1 MARLGPCER
10 LRPSRAGGFSLDQM
24 IPFRASRYASG
35 DRLEVEGCPVRLRVD
50 GRARRVSLR
59 LDPARREVVATAP
72 SPRKL
77 NDAVA
82 FARERARWMA
92 EQLSNLPQGRPLLA
106 GGHIEV
112 LGVPCRLEQ
121 IASRRGQGLFE
132 DEGGLVL
139 RAHGEDAVGFN
150 RAAVRVLRVHAD
162 KVLRER
168 TLIHAE
174 ALGAA
179 LPEVKLTDAKS
190 RWGSCK
196 PPRGLRVGVIRYSW
210 RLVLTPWAVMDY
222 VAAHEVAH
230 LLQANHSPAFWAE
243 VARLTGYTKRA
254 RAWLRAHGHELHAV
268 GG

>member
-1 MARLGPCER
+1 
-10 LRPSRAGGFSLDQM
+10 M

-35 DRLEVEGCPVRLRVD
+35 DRLEVEGSPVRLRVD

-92 EQLSNLPQGRPLLA
+92 EQLAALPQGRPLVA
-106 GGHIEV
+106 GESVEV
-112 LGVPCRLEQ
+112 LGTACRLE
-121 IASRRGQGLFE
+121 ATPSRRGQGLVE
-132 DEGGLVL
+132 TDTGWVL
-139 RAHGEDAVGFN
+139 RAHGEDAAGFN
-150 RAAVRVLRVHAD
+150 RAAVRVLKAHAL

-168 TLIHAE
+168 TAAHAE
-174 ALGAA
+174 ALGVAM
-179 LPEVKLTDAKS
+179 PEVKLTDAKS

-222 VAAHEVAH
+222 VAAHEASH
-230 LLQANHSPAFWAE
+230 LVRADHSPAFWAE
-243 VARLTGYTKRA
+243 VAKLTGYTKRA
-254 RAWLRAHGHELHAV
+254 RAWLRAHGHGLHAV